1 MPRWCAYEVPVDTG
15 LFTPLHLQPTAVCRL
30 AFDAAGR
37 WLSRHAISHRRLVA
51 EHRTGLVLWSVR
63 LVSGDPVGFF
73 DADRLGVRVT
83 GRVRGAGTQL
93 ECDVEV
99 SGVRPGMTARDS
111 VARCPSLAADAEDRS
126 TACSSTGE
134 RGPEAAVARM
144 GCIGAKDPSAVSAGP
159 LGPVGRA
166 TRLQACCIPLR
177 LDGGPALSGTP
188 ARLCPE
194 VMSAFLADEI
204 EARPHR
210 SPLPSLR
217 AAIAAGG
224 ATLARART
232 PFVIHRHQCEVA
244 DQWFWPEAVSLAG
257 SGREEVVRA
266 EAELV
271 PRLRLAMRT
280 PVGRLDLLF
289 RRPFY
294 LFDEG
299 AVLSVAYD
307 WEGRLAFVHELVG
320 TGGGGDEPRAL
331 AIEQF
336 APGPEPVWD

>member
-15 LFTPLHLQPTAVCRL
+15 FFTPLHLQPTTVCRL
-30 AFDAAGR
+30 AFNGAGR
-37 WLSRHAISHRRLVA
+37 WLSRHAISHRHLVA
-51 EHRTGLVLWSVR
+51 EHQTGFVFWSVQ

-73 DADRLGVRVT
+73 DADRLDVRVT
-83 GRVRGAGTQL
+83 GRVRGGGTQV

-99 SGVRPGMTARDS
+99 S
-111 VARCPSLAADAEDRS
+111 
-126 TACSSTGE
+126 
-134 RGPEAAVARM
+134 
-144 GCIGAKDPSAVSAGP
+144 GP

-166 TRLQACCIPLR
+166 TRLQACCVPLR
-177 LDGGPALSGTP
+177 LDGGPALSGAP

-204 EARPHR
+204 VARPHR
-210 SPLPSLR
+210 SPLPGLR

-224 ATLARART
+224 ATLARGRM

-257 SGREEVVRA
+257 SGREELVRA
-266 EAELV
+266 EAERV
-271 PRLRLAMRT
+271 PRLRLAMQT

-294 LFDEG
+294 LCDEG
-299 AVLSVAYD
+299 AVLSTAYE
-307 WEGRLAFVHELVG
+307 WEGRMAFVHELVG
-320 TGGGGDEPRAL
+320 TVAGGDEPRARAL
-331 AIEQF
+331 AVEQF
-336 APGPEPVWD
+336 APTPEPAWD

>member
-1 MPRWCAYEVPVDTG
+1 MPRSCAYGVPVDSG

-51 EHRTGLVLWSVR
+51 EHQTGFVLWSVQ

-73 DADRLGVRVT
+73 DADGLDVRVT
-83 GRVRGAGTQL
+83 GRVRGGGTQF
-93 ECDVEV
+93 ESDVEV
-99 SGVRPGMTARDS
+99 R
-111 VARCPSLAADAEDRS
+111 
-126 TACSSTGE
+126 
-134 RGPEAAVARM
+134 
-144 GCIGAKDPSAVSAGP
+144 
-159 LGPVGRA
+159 GPVGRA
-166 TRLQACCIPLR
+166 TRLQACCVPLR
-177 LDGGPALSGTP
+177 LDAGPALSGTP

-210 SPLPSLR
+210 SPLPGLR
-217 AAIAAGG
+217 AAIAGGG
-224 ATLARART
+224 ATLARGRT

-244 DQWFWPEAVSLAG
+244 DQWFWVEAVSLAG
-257 SGREEVVRA
+257 SGREELVRA
-266 EAELV
+266 EAERV
-271 PRLRLAMRT
+271 PRLRLAMQA
-280 PVGRLDLLF
+280 PVRRLDLLF

-299 AVLSVAYD
+299 AVLSTAYE

-336 APGPEPVWD
+336 APASEPAWD